1 MIDVWDSLTAFSDTY
16 TCYSS
21 AVAAWAAL
29 ADVNWA
35 DTVDPGLWLT
45 LTEQQDGLFGFVHF
59 PPGLRRTLGLRRT
72 GAATAEA
79 AFEGVM
85 AEVRRSG
92 RLIVAGDGFH
102 LPWHVAHERVHVPHW
117 YVLVAGENGDDGT
130 TVFDPFT
137 CRNELGIQLAHRAT
151 VSESELPALLQG
163 LPGDDP
169 VLTLRETFALGDDGG
184 PPLDGRYQWYAHE
197 PVTDVVEPVGTSG
210 PDAVRAL
217 ADHFRARGQNEEAYR
232 QVDDIWSIARHR
244 AFLARRAQARAARDG
259 DAVLAAWVEEHA
271 ALLAKRWGHMP
282 PLLMQA
288 TLALR
293 AGREASSS
301 VPDTLG
307 TLATMEASAAAAL
320 AALDLSR

>member
-1 MIDVWDSLTAFSDTY
+1 MTDVWDGLTAFSDTY

-21 AVAAWAAL
+21 AVAAWTAL
-29 ADVNWA
+29 ADVDWA
-35 DTVDPGLWLT
+35 GTIDPGLWLT
-45 LTEQQDGLFGFVHF
+45 LTQPKDGLFGFVHF
-59 PPGLRRTLGLRRT
+59 PPGLRRTLGLRRS
-72 GAATAEA
+72 GAATAAA

-92 RLIVAGDGFH
+92 RVIVAGDGFH
-102 LPWHVAHERVHVPHW
+102 LPWHVAHGRVHVPHW
-117 YVLVAGENGDDGT
+117 YVLVDGDDGAA
-130 TVFDPFT
+130 VFDPFT
-137 CRNELGIQLAHRAT
+137 CRNELGIQSAHRAT
-151 VSESELPALLQG
+151 VSEGELAVLLRG

-169 VLTLRETFALGDDGG
+169 VLRLRETFALGDDAG
-184 PPLDGRYQWYAHE
+184 PPLDARYQWYAHE
-197 PVTDVVEPVGTSG
+197 PVSDVIEPIGTSG

-217 ADHFRARGQNEEAYR
+217 AEHFRARGQNEEAYW

-259 DAVLAAWVEEHA
+259 DGVLAAWVEEHA
-271 ALLAKRWGHMP
+271 APLAKRWGHMP

-301 VPDTLG
+301 VPDRLEA
-307 TLATMEASAAAAL
+307 LADMEAAGAA
-320 AALDLSR
+320 SSHG